1 MKDVKTVCA
10 QLVKMGAQ
18 RVNGAIVRSAKVINE
33 DNGGR
38 VAVRLNQPII
48 GMVHDE
54 DTDTWSQGEV
64 STAWCSIYSIAAVL
78 RQMPETAA
86 IVKYLV
92 EDTEDLEMLLSW
104 AEVDIICEPVIAGV
118 DDEGNPLTYINP
130 FSDNPTER
138 VIEHDS
144 VYYHIVAIGFSDAG
158 WDIIDDI
165 KKALSEARRARV
177 LGAKKATKKDTRK
190 HDVAPRRRVVV
201 DDADEDD
208 ADDADDAEEAPEAE
222 PKAPAKRGRK
232 A

>member
-10 QLVKMGAQ
+10 QLVKMGAT
-18 RVNGAIVRSAKVINE
+18 RINGAIVRSAKVTNE

-38 VAVRLNQPII
+38 VAIRLNQPII
-48 GMVHDE
+48 GMVQDE
-54 DTDTWSQGEV
+54 DSDTWSQGEV

-104 AEVDIICEPVIAGV
+104 AEVDIICEPVTAGV

-144 VYYHIVAIGFSDAG
+144 VYYHIVSIALSDSG
-158 WDIIDDI
+158 WEIVDDV
-165 KKALSEARRARV
+165 KKALSDARRARV
-177 LGAKKATKKDTRK
+177 LGAKKAAKKDARK
-190 HDVAPRRRVVV
+190 HDVAPRRRVAVNEPE
-201 DDADEDD
+201 EDD
-208 ADDADDAEEAPEAE
+208 DDDIEDTPEVE
-222 PKAPAKRGRK
+222 PEVATKPKRGRK
-232 A
+232 G

>member
-10 QLVKMGAQ
+10 QLVKMGAT
-18 RVNGAIVRSAKVINE
+18 RVNGAIVRSAKVVNE

-38 VAVRLNQPII
+38 VAIRLNQPII
-48 GMVHDE
+48 GMVKDE
-54 DTDTWSQGEV
+54 ESGDWHREEV

-86 IVKYLV
+86 IVKYLI
-92 EDTEDLEMLLSW
+92 EDSEDLEMMLSW
-104 AEVDIICEPVIAGV
+104 AEVDIICEPVTAGV

-138 VIEHDS
+138 VIEHTT
-144 VYYHIVAIGFSDAG
+144 VYYHIVSIAISDSG
-158 WDIIDDI
+158 WEIVDDV
-165 KKALSEARRARV
+165 KKALSDARRARV
-177 LGAKKATKKDTRK
+177 LGAKKSAKKDARK

-208 ADDADDAEEAPEAE
+208 ADDAEEAPEAE